1 MKKSKKVIAII
12 LVSLVVIYI
21 AYAIYLLIV
30 HPTDTYVVKQGT
42 LSKEDETTGYIIRD
56 EEVIKEENNENGI
69 YEIATEG
76 QRVAVGDT
84 IFRYYRDD
92 EKEITSKIN
101 EINYKIQEIL
111 EQEKNPSSADIK
123 AIENQIEEK
132 IESVNTLNNYQEIT
146 EYKKSIDELISKKI
160 RFIGEVTENKEI
172 KSLVKER
179 NNYENQLKNGSK
191 YQTTDKSG
199 IVSYRVDG
207 LEDIISVEKFDLI
220 TEDYLEKL
228 DLKAGQIVSTSN
240 ESGKVIDNFK
250 CYIAVTMDSK
260 EAMEAKVGDS
270 VEIRIS
276 NKDECKAKIVQINE
290 ESGKRTIIFQINKMT
305 EDLINHR
312 KVAVDVIWW
321 NVSGLKV
328 PNQALIEEDG
338 LNYVL
343 RNKAG
348 VQTKLLVKV
357 KKQTDKFSIISEYS
371 NTELQELGLDEK
383 EIKNYKKITNYDEII
398 LNP

>member
-30 HPTDTYVVKQGT
+30 HPTDTYVVKQGI
-42 LSKEDETTGYIIRD
+42 LSKEDDTAGYIIRD
-56 EEVIKEENNENGI
+56 EEVMKEENNENGI

-228 DLKAGQIVSTSN
+228 DLKAGQIVSKSN

-383 EIKNYKKITNYDEII
+383 EIRNYKKITNYDEII

>member
-1 MKKSKKVIAII
+1 M
-12 LVSLVVIYI
+12 
-21 AYAIYLLIV
+21 
-30 HPTDTYVVKQGT
+30 
-42 LSKEDETTGYIIRD
+42 
-56 EEVIKEENNENGI
+56 
-69 YEIATEG
+69 
-76 QRVAVGDT
+76 
-84 IFRYYRDD
+84 
-92 EKEITSKIN
+92 
-101 EINYKIQEIL
+101 
-111 EQEKNPSSADIK
+111 
-123 AIENQIEEK
+123 
-132 IESVNTLNNYQEIT
+132 
-146 EYKKSIDELISKKI
+146 
-160 RFIGEVTENKEI
+160 TENKEI

-228 DLKAGQIVSTSN
+228 DLKAGQIVSKSN